1 MLQKLRKHKKHGF
14 TLVEVV
20 IVLVILAILA
30 AVLIPSLSGY
40 IDRAN
45 KSKYM
50 LSAKNCMKAMQVE
63 LSEMYAERGKIADL
77 PNVAGSESRNHDVS
91 LINTDFAKEVLKT
104 ADDDPYMLVFGLGDS
119 YKYMDSDPAKVYTV
133 YFVAYW
139 PSEDAKPIFFNG
151 SEWSDTYPWNVSGHG
166 KNTFKINGEDVLMQ
180 FYFVSGPYL
189 TNTSANWNKL
199 RKQANVN
206 Q

>member
-1 MLQKLRKHKKHGF
+1 MLQNLRKHKKRGF
-14 TLVEVV
+14 TLVEVI

-63 LSEMYAERGKIADL
+63 LSEMYAERGKLADL
-77 PNVAGSESRNHDVS
+77 PHVAGSFGRNDDVS
-91 LINTDFAKEVLKT
+91 LIGTDFAKEVLKT
-104 ADDDPYMLVFGLGDS
+104 ADDDPYMLIFGLGDYDK
-119 YKYMDSDPAKVYTV
+119 YKDKDPAKMYTV

-139 PSEDAKPIFFNG
+139 PAEDEQPIFFNG
-151 SEWSDTYPWNVSGHG
+151 SEWSETYPWKGTG
-166 KNTFKINGEDVLMQ
+166 QNTFKINGEDVLMQ
-180 FYFVSGPYL
+180 FYFVTGPYAK
-189 TNTSANWNKL
+189 NPSNNWNKL
-199 RKQANVN
+199 KKHINVN

>member
-77 PNVAGSESRNHDVS
+77 PNAAGSLARNHDVS

-104 ADDDPYMLVFGLGDS
+104 ADDDPYMLIFGLGDFD
-119 YKYMDSDPAKVYTV
+119 KYMDSDPAKVYTV

-139 PSEDAKPIFFNG
+139 PSEDAQPIFFNG
-151 SEWSDTYPWNVSGHG
+151 SEWSDAYPWNGSGQ
-166 KNTFKINGEDVLMQ
+166 NTFKINGEDVLMQ
-180 FYFVSGPYL
+180 FYFVSGPYPN
-189 TNTSANWNKL
+189 NTSNNWNKL
-199 RKQANVN
+199 KKHINVN